1 MASFKE
7 VREFIVRCYAKD
19 LFDERRKQAMEKKT
33 SLSCGDKHLNEKK
46 SKSTCRGNVV
56 VWQGCFSPVSAQI
69 YPKRTEE

>member
-7 VREFIVRCYAKD
+7 IREFIVRCYTKD
-19 LFDERRKQAMEKKT
+19 LFDEKRKQAMEKKT

-56 VWQGCFSPVSAQI
+56 V
-69 YPKRTEE
+69 